1 MSNRRSRSWAWP
13 NELRRAGI
21 LGINAR
27 NLDYI
32 LEYNA
37 RSHYPRVDNKLI
49 TKRICEEH
57 GIPVPQTYAVLR
69 SQGDVQRFADL
80 ARGWTDFVVK
90 PASGAG
96 GRGIVVIAGRSGDDF
111 KTPSNRLIRWGDL
124 RYHLSTVISGLF
136 SLGGQADYAIV
147 EQRIISH
154 HALVRV
160 TVGGTPDIRVI
171 LFRGVPVMAM
181 VRLPTAQSG
190 GRANLHQGAVAAAVD
205 LRTGQTYGGV
215 QKNRAIARHPDTG
228 EPIAGIVIPGWEPL
242 LTAAMRLGDALEM
255 GYVGVDF
262 VIDANDGPVVLEA
275 NARPG
280 LAIQVAHRHG
290 LLKRLEMIGNVD
302 RSELVGEGR
311 RRLITEVAAI
321 R

>member
-1 MSNRRSRSWAWP
+1 MTKNRSRGWAWP
-13 NELRRAGI
+13 SELRRAGI

-27 NLDYI
+27 NLDFI
-32 LEYNA
+32 LEHNA
-37 RSHYPRVDNKLI
+37 RRLYPRVDNKLL

-69 SQGDVQRFADL
+69 SQGDVHRFSDL
-80 ARGWTDFVVK
+80 ARGWTDFVIK
-90 PASGAG
+90 PACGAA
-96 GRGIVVIAGRSGDDF
+96 GRGIVVVAGRSGDDF
-111 KTPSNRLIRWGDL
+111 KTPSNRLLRWSEL
-124 RYHLSTVISGLF
+124 RYHLSTVISGLY

-181 VRLPTAQSG
+181 VRLPTAESG
-190 GRANLHQGAVAAAVD
+190 GRANLHQGAIAAAVD
-205 LRTGQTYGGV
+205 LTTGQTYGGV

-228 EPIAGIVIPGWEPL
+228 EPVAGISIPGWNQL
-242 LTAAMRLGDALEM
+242 LEAAMRLGDALEL
-255 GYVGVDF
+255 GYVGIDF
-262 VIDANDGPVVLEA
+262 VIDTNDGPVVLEA

-290 LLKRLEMIGNVD
+290 LLGRLQTIERAAPG
-302 RSELVGEGR
+302 ELKGEGR
-311 RRLITEVAAI
+311 RRLVAAVATI
-321 R
+321 T

>member
-1 MSNRRSRSWAWP
+1 MSNRRSRGWAWP
-13 NELRRAGI
+13 SELRRAGI

-37 RSHYPRVDNKLI
+37 RGLYPRVDNKLI

-57 GIPVPQTYAVLR
+57 SIPVPQTYAVLR
-69 SQGDVQRFADL
+69 SQGDVHRFADL
-80 ARGWTDFVVK
+80 ARGWTDFVIK

-96 GRGIVVIAGRSGDDF
+96 GRGIVVVAGRSGDDF
-111 KTPSNRLIRWGDL
+111 KTPSNRVIRWGEL

-171 LFRGVPVMAM
+171 LFRGVPAMAM
-181 VRLPTAQSG
+181 VRLPTAESG

-205 LRTGQTYGGV
+205 LRTGHTHGGV

-228 EPIAGIVIPGWEPL
+228 EPIAGIAIPGWEAL
-242 LTAAMRLGDALEM
+242 VTAAMRLGDALEL

-290 LLKRLEMIGNVD
+290 LLKRLERIGRAD
-302 RSELVGEGR
+302 RSELTGEAR
-311 RRLITEVAAI
+311 RRLIAEVATIA
-321 R
+321 